1 MSNNL
6 KRAIKYNRVKGYW
19 YLEGSNHSE
28 YRQLQNGERLTTTRG
43 TVQYFSNGTKKYLA
57 KPKPNINVVVN
68 NLWKFENAQNNG
80 FNPKT
85 KTYRPYRT
93 PNGNLD
99 VANGIDLKKNPKYKK
114 EAQLGISKDRA
125 NQIAS
130 EVLMPEQKYIDNNLK
145 KYTNY
150 PDTISPQI
158 KEGLLDMYW
167 QLGNGLY
174 KYQNLFN
181 AIANGDISQIRE
193 ESKVQY
199 KTPTGKWNFDKGR
212 YENRLNEYFHY
223 KFGGIITK
231 RRFI

>member
-1 MSNNL
+1 MEKYTPSESILEKIREYEKFVNHWYKDGNGFWTLGYGHKKTLNDTVDNRKISEQQALDLFNND
-6 KRAIKYNRVKGYW
+6 
-19 YLEGSNHSE
+19 
-28 YRQLQNGERLTTTRG
+28 
-43 TVQYFSNGTKKYLA
+43 
-57 KPKPNINVVVN
+57 VN
-68 NLWKFENAQNNG
+68 SSGENAQNNG
-80 FNPKT
+80 FNPKA

-199 KTPTGKWNFDKGR
+199 KTPAGKWNFDKGR